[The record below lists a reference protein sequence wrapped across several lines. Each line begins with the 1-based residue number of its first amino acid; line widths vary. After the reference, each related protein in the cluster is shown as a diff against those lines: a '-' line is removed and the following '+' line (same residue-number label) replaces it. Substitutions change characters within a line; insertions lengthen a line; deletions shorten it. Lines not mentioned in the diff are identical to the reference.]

1 MVRRGAVFD
10 LPTQGETFE
19 ILETPEETGDR
30 YVARATFAPHAR
42 GPSAHR
48 HPGLEERFEVVSGKM
63 ELRVGRQRRELTAGQ
78 TAVVSPGVVHD
89 LWNPTDEPA
98 VMVGEIVFTPLGLRP
113 EADVLEMLETA
124 AGLARDGKINPRT
137 HAPKNLLQAAV
148 IAYAF
153 REGFAFPMSIRLQR
167 AVLRPLAA
175 LGRFRGFQST

>member
-113 EADVLEMLETA
+113 ERTYSICSRLRRVWPETA
-124 AGLARDGKINPRT
+124 RSTPELTRLRTCFRRRSSPTPSEKGL
-137 HAPKNLLQAAV
+137 
-148 IAYAF
+148 
-153 REGFAFPMSIRLQR
+153 
-167 AVLRPLAA
+167 
-175 LGRFRGFQST
+175 RFQCL